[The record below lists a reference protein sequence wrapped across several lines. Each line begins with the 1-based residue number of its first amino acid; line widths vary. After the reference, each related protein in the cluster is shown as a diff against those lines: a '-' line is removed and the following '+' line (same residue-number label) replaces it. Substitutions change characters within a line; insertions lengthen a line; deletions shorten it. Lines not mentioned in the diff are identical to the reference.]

1 MTAPEKPCEMVLT
14 DLNILLFSR
23 VSESEFKQF
32 GQTREVSVRTSSLL
46 VALVL
51 ALVAVRPAPAQ
62 RTVAF
67 GGTKG
72 PIVNVPVDTSHAIA
86 PPSMPQ
92 QSRSLNPLRMLSNIS
107 LPSFLKRGSG
117 AGNLPSSSSFPG
129 AQKGPLYPVAPL
141 MSKN

>member
-1 MTAPEKPCEMVLT
+1 
-14 DLNILLFSR
+14 
-23 VSESEFKQF
+23 
-32 GQTREVSVRTSSLL
+32 VRKSSFL

-51 ALVAVRPAPAQ
+51 ALLAVRQAPAQ

-72 PIVNVPVDTSHAIA
+72 PIVNTPIDTSHAIA
-86 PPSMPQ
+86 PPSLPQ
-92 QSRSLNPLRMLSNIS
+92 QGRSLNPLRMFSNIS